1 MPSKESTTEQVRA
14 VADKYHVFVR
24 ASKSVFKKYEAAV
37 KEMETRFEILDA
49 DLEFRFNRNP
59 IHHIETRIKKPK
71 SVFEKM
77 VRYEKPLT
85 LASMEENVLDIAGV
99 RVIVSYIDDVYALV
113 KVLSMQDD
121 LEIIKI
127 KDYIANPKPNG
138 YRSLHVI
145 AKIPINF
152 LDRKQCV
159 PVEIQF
165 RTIAMDFWAS
175 LEHTLKYKNNGE
187 LEGIDMFDELKNCS
201 DIITDVEH
209 RMQILM
215 HAVQTNDVEEA
226 ARQRRNQLK
235 EQAQEVEQAKIN
247 EAKIAEVKASEAK
260 TTKTKA
266 TGAKVTESKTVK
278 AKAAGAKTTEAKTAS
293 AKTKTSGAKAA
304 KAKTPEAK
312 TAKTKTASTKEKTT
326 KTAQAKETK

>member
-278 AKAAGAKTTEAKTAS
+278 AKAMGAKTTEAKTAS
-293 AKTKTSGAKAA
+293 AKTKTSGAKAT
-304 KAKTPEAK
+304 KTKTAKTK
-312 TAKTKTASTKEKTT
+312 TTKTKTASTKEKTT